1 MQAVAD
7 DNAGE
12 DGAGASLRT
21 CIVTRAERPTADL
34 IRFAAGPDGTVVPDL
49 GCRLPGRGAWVC
61 ADWASVAAAV
71 KRKAFSRSMKKD
83 VSVPADLADQVERLM
98 LRRVCD
104 ALSIARKAG
113 LVATGFTKIDAAI
126 TAGEPMALL
135 HGSDASEDGVQ
146 KLDRRFAAMCRDAGR
161 TPIVVRDFTIEQMS
175 LALGRANVV
184 HAALMVGGAARSFL
198 SEAERLARYRSGR
211 PEAAHDAPATDR
223 SPPTTD

>member
-1 MQAVAD
+1 MQAEAD
-7 DNAGE
+7 DNADA

-21 CIVTRAERPTADL
+21 CIVTRAERPPADL
-34 IRFAAGPDGTVVPDL
+34 IRFAAGPDGTIVPDL
-49 GCRLPGRGAWVC
+49 ACRLPGRGAWVT
-61 ADWASVAAAV
+61 ADRATVEAAV
-71 KRKAFSRSMKKD
+71 KRKAFARSLKKA
-83 VSVPADLADQVERLM
+83 VSAPADLADQVERLM

-113 LVATGFTKIDAAI
+113 LVATGFTKIDASI
-126 TAGEPMALL
+126 SAGEPIALL
-135 HGSDASEDGVQ
+135 HGADASDDGVQ
-146 KLDRRFAAMCRDAGR
+146 KLDRRFSAMCRDAGR

-211 PEAAHDAPATDR
+211 PEAANDASATDR
-223 SPPTTD
+223 SPSMTD